1 MALSI
6 GIVGLPNVG
15 KSTLFNALTKE
26 QHAVAANYP
35 FCTIE
40 PNKAIV
46 TVPDKRLDQLAAIV
60 NPQKVQNAIVEF
72 TDIAGL
78 VKGASKGE
86 GLGNQFLS
94 HIRETSAI
102 VHVVR
107 CFEDDSVVHVD
118 GTVDPMRD
126 INVINTELVLADI
139 QTLENRIS
147 RLEKQA
153 RGDKKAQPMLDT
165 ATRLLAHLNA
175 GSPAVLFPERDS
187 EIFIELT
194 KETRLISLKP
204 VIYAANVDEAGLAE
218 ENEFVKTVRNY
229 ASENHA
235 ESVKI
240 CAKIEEEMAGIS
252 DEERSEFLSS
262 LGQTESG
269 LDQVIRRGYHALGLI
284 SYFTAG
290 VKEVRAWTIETGWK
304 APKAASVIHDDFERG
319 FIRAEV
325 IAFNDFIECR
335 GEAGARAA
343 GKLRTE
349 GKEYVVS
356 DGDVMH
362 FLFNV

>member
-15 KSTLFNALTKE
+15 KSTLFNALTKA
-26 QHAVAANYP
+26 QNAAAANYP

-46 TVPDKRLDQLAAIV
+46 AVPDKRLDQLSAIV
-60 NPQKVQNAIVEF
+60 KPEKVQNAIVEF

-78 VKGASKGE
+78 VRGASKGE

-107 CFEDDSVVHVD
+107 CFESEEVIHVD
-118 GTVDPMRD
+118 GSVDPLRD
-126 INVINTELVLADI
+126 IEVINSELILADI
-139 QTLENRIS
+139 QVLENKIS
-147 RLEKQA
+147 RLEKQV
-153 RGDKKAQPMLDT
+153 RGDKKLQPQLDMANRT
-165 ATRLLAHLNA
+165 MEHLNVGNPA
-175 GSPAVLFPERDS
+175 STFSEHGSDT
-187 EIFIELT
+187 FIEMT
-194 KETRLISLKP
+194 KDIRLISSKP
-204 VIYAANVDEAGLAE
+204 MIYAANVDEDGLE
-218 ENEFVKTVRNY
+218 EDNDLVKTVHRFATEHN
-229 ASENHA
+229 S

-240 CAKIEEEMAGIS
+240 CAKIEEEMS
-252 DEERSEFLSS
+252 DMTDEERNEFLEA
-262 LGQTESG
+262 LGVSEGG
-269 LDQVIRRGYHALGLI
+269 LDQIINHGYHALGLI

-290 VKEVRAWTIETGWK
+290 VKEVRAWTIQDGWK
-304 APKAASVIHDDFERG
+304 APKAAAVIHDDFERG

-325 IAFNDFIECR
+325 MEFDDFIKHD

-343 GKLRTE
+343 GKLTTE
-349 GKEYVVS
+349 GKDYVVNN
-356 DGDVMH
+356 GDVMH